1 MSGACGIDVTVS
13 VSTVMLC
20 NEASP
25 VLFFVIPCLIHV
37 LDCLVV
43 RGGALTAPLRRPT
56 LALSVSLPLSF
67 APVLP
72 AASLESPRAMKS
84 VCDISEIKLSSSF
97 SPIDSPGP
105 RGDPIGLAS
114 CTVSR
119 VDVLPPPPRAGVRIP
134 AATWASSASVSD
146 GSSAGIGIG
155 GVARWILIR
164 GASCS
169 GLLGS
174 PIFGLWSMGGGDRNL
189 GDTGHLGDSR
199 RCSIVVGDL
208 TGAPASG
215 VELDADGRS
224 VGVLADDSVLE
235 PGAGAGAG
243 LACLADDRVGLM
255 SWWLFFLE
263 RIPEFADEA
272 REEAVRESG
281 LVGEGSRDARGDG
294 AADDEVDV
302 AEVCEANLEG
312 PDSVIGVIVAVL
324 AEDSREYVGC
334 AFWLPGPSDDPAGMF
349 GDLSMSA
356 CEHWHWLGRE
366 EGRLALGHT
375 CHA

>member
-1 MSGACGIDVTVS
+1 
-13 VSTVMLC
+13 
-20 NEASP
+20 
-25 VLFFVIPCLIHV
+25 
-37 LDCLVV
+37 
-43 RGGALTAPLRRPT
+43 
-56 LALSVSLPLSF
+56 
-67 APVLP
+67 
-72 AASLESPRAMKS
+72 
-84 VCDISEIKLSSSF
+84 
-97 SPIDSPGP
+97 
-105 RGDPIGLAS
+105 
-114 CTVSR
+114 
-119 VDVLPPPPRAGVRIP
+119 
-134 AATWASSASVSD
+134 
-146 GSSAGIGIG
+146 
-155 GVARWILIR
+155 
-164 GASCS
+164 
-169 GLLGS
+169 
-174 PIFGLWSMGGGDRNL
+174 
-189 GDTGHLGDSR
+189 
-199 RCSIVVGDL
+199 
-208 TGAPASG
+208 
-215 VELDADGRS
+215 
-224 VGVLADDSVLE
+224 
-235 PGAGAGAG
+235 
-243 LACLADDRVGLM
+243 M